1 MRKERANMLM
11 HYETKRLNLDIL
23 TPDDCLEVLDFYVR
37 NRAIFQPYDPIAPQ
51 HYYTKQ
57 YQYHSLACE
66 QEMFLKQQQ
75 VRYYLTKKECPGRII
90 GTISF
95 NQLNR
100 GYINSAVIGYKL
112 DRTNWHQ
119 GYAAEAL
126 KKGIE
131 AMFYEE
137 HYHRINA
144 YIVPGNLPSIR
155 LAERLA
161 FSYEGIAR
169 EYAQIQGVWQDHLQY
184 SLINH
189 E

>member
-1 MRKERANMLM
+1 MLT

-23 TPDDCLEVLDFYVR
+23 TPDDCLEVLDFYMR
-37 NRAIFQPYDPIAPQ
+37 NQAIFQPYDPIAPQ
-51 HYYTKQ
+51 NYYTEQ

-75 VRYYLTKKECPGRII
+75 VRYYLTKKECPQNII

-95 NQLNR
+95 THMHR
-100 GYINSAVIGYKL
+100 GYTSSAVIGYKL
-112 DRTNWHQ
+112 DETNQHQ
-119 GYAAEAL
+119 GYATEAL

-131 AMFYEE
+131 MMFYEE
-137 HYHRINA
+137 HYHRLNA
-144 YIVPGNLPSIR
+144 YIVPSNLSSIR
-155 LAERLA
+155 LAKRLA

-169 EYAQIQGVWQDHLQY
+169 EYAQIQGIWQDHLQY